1 MNIREYM
8 KNPAG
13 KGAVIPGKEA
23 LLEIFNRRYITMN
36 KTKPITFDI
45 YTDKEIVYY
54 HIKLTTEADNRDN
67 TYDVVL
73 KFSPTSQADVNDKS
87 IRNYELRFF
96 SNCPSFTYTYAYV
109 AKINDI
115 LVEELSDKYED
126 TVLKNPPVSRNP
138 GLIFNYEKSTY
149 YACKFLTES
158 SEYLNKSYIKSH
170 SSKMTKNI
178 LKEIRTDSVI
188 EEEIMRSKRKA
199 KEDKRK
205 KKDEEINQA
214 LNNRN
219 KKQNPVKKSGVNY
232 IKPKKPINKKNGGNK
247 KQPIKPIGK
256 RR

>member
-13 KGAVIPGKEA
+13 KGAVIPGREA
-23 LLEIFNRRYITMN
+23 LLEIFNRRYITMC
-36 KTKPITFDI
+36 KTKPIQLNV

-54 HIKLTTEADNRDN
+54 HILITTEADNRDN
-67 TYDVVL
+67 TYDVIL
-73 KFSPTSQADVNDKS
+73 KFIPTSQADINDKS
-87 IRNYELRFF
+87 VRNYELKFF

-115 LVEELSDKYED
+115 LVEELSNKYD
-126 TVLKNPPVSRNP
+126 DQVLKNPPVSRNP

-149 YACKFLTES
+149 YACKFLMES
-158 SEYLNKSYIKSH
+158 NEYLNKTYIKSH
-170 SSKMTKNI
+170 GKKITKNI

-205 KKDEEINQA
+205 KKDAEIEQA

-232 IKPKKPINKKNGGNK
+232 IKPKQPINKKNGGNR